1 MFNHVTAHTNVLNL
15 KKMAQFFFKLQSV
28 SILAI
33 ESQRHRQ
40 L

>member
-1 MFNHVTAHTNVLNL
+1 MFNHVTPHTNELNL
-15 KKMAQFFFKLQSV
+15 KNLAQLQSV

-33 ESQRHRQ
+33 ESQRHTH